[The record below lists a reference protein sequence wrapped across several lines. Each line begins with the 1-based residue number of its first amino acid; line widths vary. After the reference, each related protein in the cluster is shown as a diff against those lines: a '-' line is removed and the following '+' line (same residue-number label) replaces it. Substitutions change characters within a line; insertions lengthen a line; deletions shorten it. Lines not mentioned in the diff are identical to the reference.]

1 MRDVSFLLFLSFV
14 FGSTNPLDLMG
25 TYLIIYFTQK
35 KFEWQLCFFVIFLFL
50 WRKIINPRKKD

>member
-1 MRDVSFLLFLSFV
+1 
-14 FGSTNPLDLMG
+14 MG

-50 WRKIINPRKKD
+50 WRKTINLRKKD